1 MVLLVKCRY
10 VQWPRLRLFKALR
23 ICSGNTPS
31 IQRSKGFMPGDS
43 YVIFMSPF
51 SPTTSQFRVRQQ
63 MRYQA
68 PAESRPGR
76 NRGIGDMINGS
87 NCVLTVPTTTIPLT
101 SRSFLSRPNSRLPPA
116 PTVRHHLHVPL
127 QGVVLYTAYR
137 SGRSAW
143 PDTCSIG
150 ESLHTPGLGSHDSN
164 MFIVQARPHVR
175 LYRAG
180 KPNKSCLDP
189 GPESAAIALEDW
201 TAPAPHSL
209 ISSTR
214 LHMIAASSGVIPNS
228 PRRGMCRG

>member
-1 MVLLVKCRY
+1 MAPSTAVQSVKNLLR
-10 VQWPRLRLFKALR
+10 QHTIHPARQSLSAGRLLCHFHEP
-23 ICSGNTPS
+23 IFTQPEPIPCTPADE
-31 IQRSKGFMPGDS
+31 IPG
-43 YVIFMSPF
+43 
-51 SPTTSQFRVRQQ
+51 
-63 MRYQA
+63 A

-76 NRGIGDMINGS
+76 NQGIGDMINGS
-87 NCVLTVPTTTIPLT
+87 NGVLTVPTTTIPLT
-101 SRSFLSRPNSRLPPA
+101 SRSFLSRPSSRLPPA
-116 PTVRHHLHVPL
+116 PTMWHHLHVPL

-150 ESLHTPGLGSHDSN
+150 ESLHTPGLRSHDSN

-180 KPNKSCLDP
+180 KPNKLCLDP